1 MDPFASA
8 LEQAAAVRRREVS
21 ARELVDMYLERIAR
35 DGGRTNAF
43 WLTTPELARSHLR
56 LILHSGLDPDDVEH
70 VRQPLKSW
78 GGSIRANV
86 LGLLILRL
94 DYTKPLDRTHG
105 NPYWTVSIG
114 PTF

>member
-43 WLTTPELARSHLR
+43 WLTTPELARSQADEELPE
-56 LILHSGLDPDDVEH
+56 G
-70 VRQPLKSW
+70 PLAGACTSVKELAPMAGFPITYGSPAVPPPNAARGAL
-78 GGSIRANV
+78 GGTN
-86 LGLLILRL
+86 
-94 DYTKPLDRTHG
+94 TKG
-105 NPYWTVSIG
+105 G
-114 PTF
+114 A